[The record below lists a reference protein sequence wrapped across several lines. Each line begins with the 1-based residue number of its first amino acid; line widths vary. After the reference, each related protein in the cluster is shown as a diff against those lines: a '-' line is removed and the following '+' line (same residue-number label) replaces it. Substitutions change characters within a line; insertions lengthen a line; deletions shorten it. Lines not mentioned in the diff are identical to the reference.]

1 MTDHVLTEIKDRILT
16 VTFNRPEKKNA
27 LTHAMYAKIAD
38 ALENAE
44 VNDDVRAVLFKANGD
59 GFTAGNDLMDFQQ
72 AGAHDEGDVTAMPVA
87 RVLAAFAKAEKPY
100 VAAVNGV
107 AVGIGLTMLLH
118 CDLVYVAEGA
128 TIQAPFVDL
137 ALVPEAA
144 SSLLLPR
151 LVGHVKAAEIFML
164 GKKVTAE
171 EAVHMGMANASCSLE
186 ELLPIAEK
194 SAALLASKAPRSLQ
208 MTKRLMR
215 GDKDILGDKMKE
227 ENIYFGEQ
235 LKSPEVMEAIMAFM
249 QKRPPNFG

>member
-16 VTFNRPEKKNA
+16 ITFNRPDKKNA

-38 ALENAE
+38 ALEDAE
-44 VNDDVRAVLFKANGD
+44 TNDDVRAVLFKSSAEA
-59 GFTAGNDLMDFQQ
+59 FTAGNDLVDFQQ
-72 AGAHDEGDVTAMPVA
+72 AGSHDGSEVSELPVA
-87 RVLAAFAKAEKPY
+87 RVLRAFVNAEKPY

-118 CDLVYVAEGA
+118 CDIVYVADEA

-144 SSLLLPR
+144 SSMLLPR
-151 LVGHVKAAEIFML
+151 LAGHVKAAEIFML
-164 GKKVTAE
+164 GKKVGADEAVSIGLANGKCSQEDLLPTAE
-171 EAVHMGMANASCSLE
+171 
-186 ELLPIAEK
+186 K
-194 SAALLASKAPRSLQ
+194 AAAALASKAPQAIR

-215 GDKDILGDKMKE
+215 GDKEVLGAKMQE
-227 ENIYFGEQ
+227 ENIYFGQQ

-249 QKRPPNFG
+249 QKRAPNFG